1 MNRYCSNHLP
11 MRSAAR
17 RGAVLAE
24 IIMVLF
30 IVAMFTML
38 AMMNLTDV
46 LSRNSFKGRAD
57 DLVKLF
63 QMAATSAA
71 ETGKRYEIIINFNQN
86 SYTLREITTGLVAVE
101 DIKEEEIIQTG
112 QFNDRFQLS
121 YVIFDDGDWTNEA
134 PALFRVGKTG
144 WQYGGKIVVAN
155 EDGQLYSIV
164 INRLSRMINIV
175 DGDVEILVPKS
186 EDEIGF

>member
-1 MNRYCSNHLP
+1 

>member
-1 MNRYCSNHLP
+1 

-17 RGAVLAE
+17 SGAVLAE

-30 IVAMFTML
+30 IVAMFTTM

-46 LSRNSFKGRAD
+46 LSRNSFKGRAY

-63 QMAATSAA
+63 QMAAASAA
-71 ETGKRYEIIINFNQN
+71 ETGRRYEIIINFNQN

-112 QFNDRFQLS
+112 QFSDRFQLS

-144 WQYGGKIVVAN
+144 WQYGGKIVVAD
-155 EDGQLYSIV
+155 EDGKLYSIV
-164 INRLSRMINIV
+164 INRLSRIINIV

-186 EDEIGF
+186 EDEVGF